1 MLLKHCRGAHLVSL
15 YLRTFL
21 RTMRDNWG
29 KMDYHRMDKFYTLV
43 RFVMNSVYTYM
54 AKRAYHPGLVR
65 LLNDAMFEEALQVVN
80 KNGKMMIYSS
90 NGLRLHLIDVVMV
103 EFEKTFQQPSSD
115 EFYNDND
122 NENDDKEVL
131 QVTKSDVFLMVFEP
145 FFAKLQTERDEAVFT
160 RLTDAFAKHA
170 VVSEDIAQF
179 YFDLGSDEATLDR
192 HREKLY
198 GLYKDMKVKLNEEKR
213 RKEKEAEEA
222 AAVAAAKLKEEMESK
237 AKKSAKKKKRKS
249 SADLSESASDKS
261 IRSSKKK
268 GKKGNPTREKEI
280 PLADEE
286 KSLNTTTS
294 RKKKQK
300 LSVKDSTKTSEI
312 DTTVN
317 KKREK
322 KGKAVVKETTE
333 DIRDDKAHVEGNI
346 SYDMGEMSGSMSTP
360 PNTPVEVKKKKSK
373 KEKKSEKELKEEEII
388 ISLKEQQA
396 AKKKAKKTKVLDSNT
411 KDQKPV
417 KSVGKSVKWTEN
429 ESKSYKESMRGIR
442 NVELDLSLTPEKS
455 ILLKKEHK
463 DEKSNSSSRKKKLT
477 GKKQRRKKA
486 TDWM

>member
-1 MLLKHCRGAHLVSL
+1 MGI
-15 YLRTFL
+15 
-21 RTMRDNWG
+21 WE
-29 KMDYHRMDKFYTLV
+29 
-43 RFVMNSVYTYM
+43 
-54 AKRAYHPGLVR
+54 YHPGLVR
-65 LLNDAMFEEALQVVN
+65 LLNDAVFEEALQVVN

-90 NGLRLHLIDVVMV
+90 NGLRLHLLDVVMV
-103 EFEKTFQQPSSD
+103 EFEKTFQQPPSD
-115 EFYNDND
+115 EFYNDD
-122 NENDDKEVL
+122 ENDDKEVL

-300 LSVKDSTKTSEI
+300 LSVKDSTKSSEI
-312 DTTVN
+312 DITVN

-346 SYDMGEMSGSMSTP
+346 SYDMGEMSGSISTP

-373 KEKKSEKELKEEEII
+373 KRKEIRERIEGGRNNYF
-388 ISLKEQQA
+388 SQRA
-396 AKKKAKKTKVLDSNT
+396 A
-411 KDQKPV
+411 
-417 KSVGKSVKWTEN
+417 
-429 ESKSYKESMRGIR
+429 
-442 NVELDLSLTPEKS
+442 
-455 ILLKKEHK
+455 
-463 DEKSNSSSRKKKLT
+463 SS
-477 GKKQRRKKA
+477 
-486 TDWM
+486 